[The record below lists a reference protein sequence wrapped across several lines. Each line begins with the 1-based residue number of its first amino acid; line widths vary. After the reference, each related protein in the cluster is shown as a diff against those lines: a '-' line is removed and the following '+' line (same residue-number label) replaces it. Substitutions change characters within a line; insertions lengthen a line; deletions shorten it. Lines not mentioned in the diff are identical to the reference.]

1 MIHNGTQLGFLV
13 ISYDNDQQ
21 KLHFDFVGAPSAQ
34 AAVQLV
40 CIERASVVAADAL
53 SAEAVCRL
61 AEIVQLRN
69 RPEN

>member
-1 MIHNGTQLGFLV
+1 MRFLV
-13 ISYDNDQQ
+13 ISYDTHQQ
-21 KLHFDFVGAPSAQ
+21 KLYFDFVGAPSAL

-40 CIERASVVAADAL
+40 CIERASVIAADAL
-53 SAEAVCRL
+53 SAEALCRL